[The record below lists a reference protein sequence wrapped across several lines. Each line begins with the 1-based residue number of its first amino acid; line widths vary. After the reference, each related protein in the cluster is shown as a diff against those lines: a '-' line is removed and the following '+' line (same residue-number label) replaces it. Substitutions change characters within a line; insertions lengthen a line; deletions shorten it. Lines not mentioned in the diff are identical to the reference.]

1 MKIKKVKK
9 GTIKPIQ
16 PFATLKDE
24 AEYWDTHSMLDEV
37 DKNASVGFHQASKT
51 DTLTIRFDHEDVKK
65 LQKEAVQK
73 GIGIST
79 LARIWLKERLQTIS

>member
-1 MKIKKVKK
+1 MKIKKTKK
-9 GTIKPIQ
+9 GTIKPIP
-16 PFATLKDE
+16 PFATLKEE
-24 AEYWDTHSMLDEV
+24 AQYWNTHSMLNEV
-37 DKNASVGFHQASKT
+37 DKNTPVGFHQATKT

-65 LQKEAVQK
+65 LQKEALQK